1 MALRIYTD
9 ALQLTREMRDV
20 VAKIAQQDADLGR
33 QLRRALTSVPLNI
46 AEGEWQRNGNA
57 RARFGTAMGSAN
69 EVRAILETADAMGY
83 VVSDAQQMD
92 ALDRS
97 ARTLHKLL

>member
-1 MALRIYTD
+1 
-9 ALQLTREMRDV
+9 
-20 VAKIAQQDADLGR
+20 
-33 QLRRALTSVPLNI
+33 
-46 AEGEWQRNGNA
+46 
-57 RARFGTAMGSAN
+57 MGSAN

-92 ALDRS
+92 ALDRI